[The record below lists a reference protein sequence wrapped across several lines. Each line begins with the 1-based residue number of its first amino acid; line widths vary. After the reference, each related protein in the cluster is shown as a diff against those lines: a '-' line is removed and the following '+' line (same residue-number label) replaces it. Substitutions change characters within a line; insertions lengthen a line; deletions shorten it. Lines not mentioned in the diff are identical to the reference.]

1 MLERSFKLSLKT
13 VEEKDGYGYFEGYA
27 AVFNEKDLVG
37 DIIRK
42 GAFKKTLESW
52 QNSGKNIPLLYQH
65 KEPIG
70 IITKIFEDDY
80 GLYVVGEINLETE
93 EGRKAYALLKQ
104 GALQGLSFGYE
115 VVQSRWLKDGT
126 REILEVKLWE
136 VSLVTFPAQ
145 EKTKI
150 ISFKKVVPFQDLPLA
165 DEDTPWDADEARWR
179 IAKWA
184 SSDGSGDKDK
194 IDWNKYRKAFLWYDE
209 EAPNNFGSYKLP
221 IATVIDDRL
230 KAVPRAIFAAAAVL
244 QGARGGVDIP
254 ESEKEQ
260 VKRHLEKYYEKM
272 GREPPWSKEKAYELD
287 LLMVLGVIDNIKLEV
302 KEGRVLSARNRA
314 LLEQI
319 KNALEALLKLA
330 EPRRSTQEGEEPQAE
345 EEVDY
350 NALLEQALKN
360 LQEIQQKL
368 GG

>member
-1 MLERSFKLSLKT
+1 MLERSFKFSLKAI
-13 VEEKDGYGYFEGYA
+13 EEKDGYGYFEGYA

-37 DIIRK
+37 DITRK

-65 KEPIG
+65 EEPIG
-70 IITKIFEDDY
+70 IVTKIFEDDY

-115 VVQSRWLKDGT
+115 VIQSRWMKDGT

-136 VSLVTFPAQ
+136 ISLVTFPAQ

-150 ISFKKVVPFQDLPLA
+150 VAFKKVVPYQDLPLA
-165 DEDTPWDADEARWR
+165 DEGTPWDADEARWR
-179 IAKWA
+179 VAKWA
-184 SSDGSGDKDK
+184 SSDGSSEEEK

-209 EAPNNFGSYKLP
+209 EAPNNFSSYKLP
-221 IATVIDDRL
+221 IATVIDGQL

-244 QGARGGVDIP
+244 MGARGGVDIP
-254 ESEKEQ
+254 EAEKEK

-272 GREPPWSKEKAYELD
+272 DREPPWSKEKSYELD
-287 LLMVLGVIDNIKLEV
+287 LLMILGMIDNMKLEV
-302 KEGRVLSARNRA
+302 KEGKVLSARNRA

-330 EPRRSTQEGEEPQAE
+330 EPRKSTQELEEPQEDE
-345 EEVDY
+345 EMDY
-350 NALLEQALKN
+350 SALLEETLKN
-360 LQEIQQKL
+360 LQEIQSML